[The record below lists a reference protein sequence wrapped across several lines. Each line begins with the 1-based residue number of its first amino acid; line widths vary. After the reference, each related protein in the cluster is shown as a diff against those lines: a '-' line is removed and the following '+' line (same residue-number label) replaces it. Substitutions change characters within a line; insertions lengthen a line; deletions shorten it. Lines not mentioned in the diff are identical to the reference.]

1 MRSKAVWALVALNAC
16 LLACLIGQWLRPNLA
31 NAQAAAGGAARV
43 SDYILIPGSVQSS
56 QAQVVYMIDTTNG
69 LLSARTFTG
78 QQMVDMPAIDLNR
91 LFNPKNAAG
100 TTNNRRGNR

>member
-16 LLACLIGQWLRPNLA
+16 LLACLIGQWLRPNV
-31 NAQAAAGGAARV
+31 AAAQGAAAARP
-43 SDYILIPGSVQSS
+43 SDYILIPGTVQAS
-56 QAQVVYMIDTTNG
+56 QAEIVYMIDTQNG

-91 LFNPKNAAG
+91 LFNPRGGAAAPP
-100 TTNNRRGNR
+100 RRGVH

>member
-1 MRSKAVWALVALNAC
+1 MRSKAVWALVALNVC

-31 NAQAAAGGAARV
+31 SAQAGGAAARV
-43 SDYILIPGSVQSS
+43 SDYILIPGSVQAS

-100 TTNNRRGNR
+100 NTNNRRGTR